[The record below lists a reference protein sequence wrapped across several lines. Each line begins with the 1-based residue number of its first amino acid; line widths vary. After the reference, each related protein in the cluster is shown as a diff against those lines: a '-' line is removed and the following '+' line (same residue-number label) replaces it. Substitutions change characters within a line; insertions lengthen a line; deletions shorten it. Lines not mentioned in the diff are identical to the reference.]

1 MGSTKILTVTILIMT
16 SIFFV
21 YPQTTPEERCS
32 SSGDRVC
39 FDCFKSATCV
49 DNGDGTFSLE
59 NFKRCPTTPTTY
71 CDDSL
76 FLCGSYGHCSPLPA
90 SYTICSCS
98 STSNCIADPNNPGTV
113 LHCESDP
120 PVSDPPCSAPA
131 IDLTECACLSCSSRC
146 PLVDD
151 PNDNCTK
158 YYFCHGPDLIESD
171 CSAPLCFNQD
181 ECMCTEKTSS
191 TTTLE
196 PTTTPEPTITTPEP
210 TITTP
215 EPTTTT
221 LEPTTTTPEPTTT
234 TPEPTTITPE
244 PTTTTPEPTT
254 TEAEL
259 ACTGGC
265 PYVDDP
271 TDNCQKYY
279 YCTEYGNIPQ
289 NCPPLFCFNE
299 SACQCVPS
307 EGTTV

>member
-1 MGSTKILTVTILIMT
+1 MVIQTIMENKI
-16 SIFFV
+16 
-21 YPQTTPEERCS
+21 
-32 SSGDRVC
+32 D
-39 FDCFKSATCV
+39 DCFNCICRCGAVRGALISVRCGALSERQISFWCGAV
-49 DNGDGTFSLE
+49 RNEANGAARCTTTWCDVIRCGAE
-59 NFKRCPTTPTTY
+59 NSGARPTL

-76 FLCGSYGHCSPLPA
+76 FSSGSYGHCSPLPP
-90 SYTICSCS
+90 SYNTICSCS

-158 YYFCHGPDLIESD
+158 FYFCNGPDLIESD

-196 PTTTPEPTITTPEP
+196 PTTTTPEPTTTTPEP
-210 TITTP
+210 TTTTPEPTTTTP

-221 LEPTTTTPEPTTT
+221 LEPTTTTPELTTT

-271 TDNCQKYY
+271 TDNCQ
-279 YCTEYGNIPQ
+279 
-289 NCPPLFCFNE
+289 
-299 SACQCVPS
+299 
-307 EGTTV
+307 

>member
-1 MGSTKILTVTILIMT
+1 MNQI
-16 SIFFV
+16 
-21 YPQTTPEERCS
+21 PEERCAS
-32 SSGDRVC
+32 AGDRVC

-59 NFKRCPTTPTTY
+59 SFMGCPTTPTTY

-76 FLCGSYGHCSPLPA
+76 FSSGSYGQCSPLPP

-131 IDLTECACLSCSSRC
+131 IDLTECACLSCSSTC

-158 YYFCHGPDLIESD
+158 YYFCNGPNLIESD

-181 ECMCTEKTSS
+181 ECMCTEQTSS
-191 TTTLE
+191 MTTLE
-196 PTTTPEPTITTPEP
+196 PTTTTPEP
-210 TITTP
+210 K
-215 EPTTTT
+215 PTTTT
-221 LEPTTTTPEPTTT
+221 PEPTTTTPEPTTT
-234 TPEPTTITPE
+234 TPEPTTTTPE
-244 PTTTTPEPTT
+244 PTTATPEPTT

-259 ACTGGC
+259 TCTDTC

-271 TDNCQKYY
+271 TDGCTKFYYCDGDNLVAATCPGVLCFNQGNCQ
-279 YCTEYGNIPQ
+279 
-289 NCPPLFCFNE
+289 
-299 SACQCVPS
+299 CQ
-307 EGTTV
+307 